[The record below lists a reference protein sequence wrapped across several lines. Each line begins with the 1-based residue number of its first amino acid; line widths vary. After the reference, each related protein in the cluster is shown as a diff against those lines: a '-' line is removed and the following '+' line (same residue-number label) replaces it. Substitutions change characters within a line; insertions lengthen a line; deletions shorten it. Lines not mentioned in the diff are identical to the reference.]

1 MAVVLSGKEF
11 DNEVLENDGVV
22 LVDFFAEWCNPCRM
36 LAPILDDIAEDMEG
50 KAKIFKIDVDE
61 ASELADR
68 YDITTIPHL
77 IIFKD
82 GEVVEEIGGF
92 HPKESLIEK
101 LEKHCK

>member
-1 MAVVLSGKEF
+1 MAIVLSGKEF
-11 DNEVLENDGVV
+11 DNEVLESKGVV
-22 LVDFFAEWCNPCRM
+22 LVDFFAEWCNPCKM
-36 LAPILDDIAEDMEG
+36 LAPILDEVAEDMEG
-50 KAKIFKIDVDE
+50 KAKIFKVDVDE
-61 ASELADR
+61 AGELADR

-101 LEKHCK
+101 LEEYCK

>member
-36 LAPILDDIAEDMEG
+36 LAPILDEVAEDMEG

-101 LEKHCK
+101 LEEHCK